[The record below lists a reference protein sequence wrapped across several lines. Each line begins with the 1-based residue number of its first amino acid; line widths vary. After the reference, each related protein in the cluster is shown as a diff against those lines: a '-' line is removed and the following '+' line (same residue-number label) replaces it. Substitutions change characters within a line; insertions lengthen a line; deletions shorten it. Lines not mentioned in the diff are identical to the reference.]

1 MANYTKSTNFAVKD
15 GLPSGDPLKVVK
27 GTEIDTEFNNI
38 ATAVT
43 SKADISGPT
52 FLGTPF
58 APTASAGTNT
68 NQIAT
73 TAFVTTAV
81 AATQS
86 AAAITGGSITGITDL
101 AIADGGTGASTAA
114 NARTNLGTN
123 DAANITTGTLGTARL
138 GSGTASSSTYLR
150 GDQTWQT
157 VEMLG
162 VSQTWQDVTASRTSG
177 TTYTNSTGKPIMVNI
192 LVSNG
197 VYTTT
202 TLTVGGVVVGRCS
215 NPTTSS
221 GAQATLSAIVPNGVT
236 YSSSGYIEYW
246 TELR

>member
-86 AAAITGGSITGITDL
+86 SAAITGGTITGITDL

-114 NARTNLGTN
+114 GARTNLGTN
-123 DAANITTGTLGTARL
+123 DAANITTGMIATARL
-138 GSGTASSSTYLR
+138 GSGTASSSTFLR
-150 GDQTWQT
+150 GDQTYAAPPMVGVAQSWQN
-157 VEMLG
+157 
-162 VSQTWQDVTASRTSG
+162 VTSSRTSG
-177 TTYTNSTGKPIMVNI
+177 TTYTNNTGKPIMVNI
-192 LVSNG
+192 VASNG

-202 TLTVGGVVVGRCS
+202 TLTVSGVVVGKCS

-221 GAQATLSAIVPNGVT
+221 GAEATLSAIVPDGAT
-236 YSSSGYIEYW
+236 YSSSGFIQGW
-246 TELR
+246 FELR